1 MHAKVEDPQLSRQI
15 NRQILWLTI
24 PNIISNITVP
34 LLSLIDVGLAGHMAH
49 PEAIGSVTV
58 AATITNT
65 IYWLFGFIRLGTT
78 GLVAQA
84 YGRQDSSDI
93 NRQLARGIT
102 MALLCTIVILLVSP
116 FATLLS
122 GLVTGGATERL
133 GVEAEQYIQ
142 IIFYAAP
149 AVMLIYALNGW
160 FIGMQNSRVPM
171 IASMSALVVNFLV
184 SYTLVVHYQMGVEG
198 LAIGTCVAQYSQA
211 LILLTTL
218 LIKYRYLVRHLRF
231 GHFTDTKGYGRYL
244 ILGKDLM
251 LRSLLLSSITLF
263 FTYAGVREGAIA
275 VGANALLMQF
285 FSIFSYFMDG
295 FAYAGES
302 LSGRFYGAGRMD
314 LLRAVILRLFA
325 IGIVLSLLATTLF
338 ALYPDGLLRF
348 LSSHDEI
355 VAYAKQYHLWAALIP
370 LVGFGAFLW
379 DGIYVGTTRSAGL
392 KWSMIGSSIIFFA
405 LYYLLYNLLGMTALW
420 IAFDSYLL
428 VRTGI
433 LTGIWCG
440 RPMRVSTSCS

>member
-1 MHAKVEDPQLSRQI
+1 MHQPVSKRQL

-24 PNIISNITVP
+24 PNIVSNITVP
-34 LLSLIDVGLAGHMAH
+34 LLSLIDIGLAGHMAH

-84 YGRQDSSDI
+84 YGRQDTADI
-93 NRQLARGIT
+93 NRQLARGVT
-102 MALLCTIVILLVSP
+102 MALLCSIVVILVSP

-122 GLVTGGATERL
+122 GVVTGGATERL
-133 GVEAEQYIQ
+133 GVEAEQYIR

-160 FIGMQNSRVPM
+160 FIGMQNTRIPM
-171 IASMSALVVNFLV
+171 VASMSALVVNFLV
-184 SYTLVVHYQMGVEG
+184 SYSLVVHYHMGVKG

-211 LILLTTL
+211 LILLGTL
-218 LIKYRYLVRHLRF
+218 LIKYRYMVRHLTL
-231 GHFTDTKGYGRYL
+231 GHFTDMRGYGRYL
-244 ILGKDLM
+244 IIGRDLM

-302 LSGRFYGAGRMD
+302 LSGRFLGERRMD
-314 LLRAVILRLFA
+314 LLRAVIVRLFT
-325 IGIVLSLLATTLF
+325 IGIVLALIATLLF
-338 ALYPDGLLRF
+338 AFYPEWLLRL

-355 VAYAKQYHLWAALIP
+355 ITYALRYHWWAALIP

-379 DGIYVGTTRSAGL
+379 DGIYAGTTRSSGL
-392 KWSMIGSSIIFFA
+392 KWSMIGSSGVFFI
-405 LYYLLYNLLGMTALW
+405 LYYLLYPSLGMTALW
-420 IAFDSYLL
+420 LAFDSYLL
-428 VRTGI
+428 VRTLL
-433 LTGIWCG
+433 LTVMWYK
-440 RPMRVSTSCS
+440 RPVEVSIICS

>member
-1 MHAKVEDPQLSRQI
+1 MHQPVSKRQL
-15 NRQILWLTI
+15 NRQILRLTI
-24 PNIISNITVP
+24 PNIVSNITVP
-34 LLSLIDVGLAGHMAH
+34 LLSLIDIGLAGHMTH

-84 YGRQDSSDI
+84 YGRQDTADI
-93 NRQLARGIT
+93 NRQLARGVT
-102 MALLCTIVILLVSP
+102 MALLCSIVVILVSP

-122 GLVTGGATERL
+122 GVVTGGATERL
-133 GVEAEQYIQ
+133 GVEAEQYIR

-160 FIGMQNSRVPM
+160 FIGMQNTRIPM
-171 IASMSALVVNFLV
+171 VASMSALVVNFLV
-184 SYTLVVHYQMGVEG
+184 SYSLVVHYHMGVEG

-211 LILLTTL
+211 LILLGTL
-218 LIKYRYLVRHLRF
+218 LIKYRYMVRHLTL
-231 GHFTDTKGYGRYL
+231 GHFTDMRGYGGYL
-244 ILGKDLM
+244 IIGRDLM

-302 LSGRFYGAGRMD
+302 LSGRFLGERRMD
-314 LLRAVILRLFA
+314 LLRAVIVRLFT
-325 IGIVLSLLATTLF
+325 IGIVLALIATLLF
-338 ALYPDGLLRF
+338 AFYPEWLLRL

-355 VAYAKQYHLWAALIP
+355 IAYALRYHWWAALIP

-379 DGIYVGTTRSAGL
+379 DGIYAGTTRSSGL
-392 KWSMIGSSIIFFA
+392 KWSMIGSSGVFFI
-405 LYYLLYNLLGMTALW
+405 LYYLLYPSIGMTALW
-420 IAFDSYLL
+420 LAFDSYLL
-428 VRTGI
+428 VRTLL
-433 LTGIWCG
+433 LTVMWYR
-440 RPMRVSTSCS
+440 RPVEVSISCS

>member
-1 MHAKVEDPQLSRQI
+1 MHAPSREQSL

-24 PNIISNITVP
+24 PNIVSNITVP
-34 LLSLIDVGLAGHMAH
+34 LLSLIDIGLAGHMAH

-102 MALLCTIVILLVSP
+102 MALLCSVVVLLASP
-116 FATLLS
+116 FAILLS
-122 GLVTGGATERL
+122 GVVTGGATERL
-133 GVEAEQYIQ
+133 GAEAEQYIQ
-142 IIFYAAP
+142 IIFSAAP

-184 SYTLVVHYQMGVEG
+184 SYTLVVHYQMGVQG

-211 LILLTTL
+211 LLLLATL
-218 LIKYRYLVRHLRF
+218 LVKYRYLVRHMTLR
-231 GHFTDTKGYGRYL
+231 HFTDTKGYGRYL
-244 ILGKDLM
+244 IIGRDLM
-251 LRSLLLSSITLF
+251 LRSLLLSSISLF
-263 FTYAGVREGAIA
+263 FTYAGVREGTIA

-314 LLRAVILRLFA
+314 QLRAVITRLFA
-325 IGIVLSLLATTLF
+325 IGVILALSATILF

-348 LSSHDEI
+348 LSSHEEI
-355 VAYAKQYHLWAALIP
+355 VTYAKQYHHWAALIP

-379 DGIYVGTTRSAGL
+379 DGIYAGTTRSAGL
-392 KWSMIGSSIIFFA
+392 KWSMIGSSIVFFA
-405 LYYLLYNLLGMTALW
+405 LYYLLYNSLGMTALW
-420 IAFDSYLL
+420 LAFDSYLL
-428 VRTGI
+428 VRTVI
-433 LTGIWCG
+433 LTVIWYR
-440 RPMRVSTSCS
+440 RPLGVSTICS